1 MLKKVQNI
9 IDPKHLKV
17 SQVRYI
23 YIYIYIYTHI
33 HTPIDFTM

>member
-1 MLKKVQNI
+1 MLKKVPNI

-23 YIYIYIYTHI
+23 YIYTHI